1 VSLSSFRKKRI
12 RVSKE
17 KGKSVTHFQH
27 MGWSVTCIISSQL
40 GQPLRRKSMGVCMME
55 HSRQARKF
63 FDLAWLGMGAEGAV
77 DAMMA
82 CNTQVWGEN
91 FDFGLR
97 KYYLNADHPIFTS
110 AL

>member
-1 VSLSSFRKKRI
+1 
-12 RVSKE
+12 
-17 KGKSVTHFQH
+17 
-27 MGWSVTCIISSQL
+27 
-40 GQPLRRKSMGVCMME
+40 MGVCMME

-82 CNTQVWGEN
+82 CNTHVWGEN

-97 KYYLNADHPIFTS
+97 KCYLNVDHPIFLQAPCGTILFPAARHQNCIRS
-110 AL
+110 EATNLIVQLIG